1 MTDLG
6 PLHYFLGIFVTR
18 TASGLHLSHEKY
30 AHDILDRAAM
40 LSYNPCNTP
49 VDTNSKLACDIGEP
63 VSDPT
68 SYRSL
73 AVALQYLTFTRPD
86 ISYAVQQICLH
97 MHDPRVAHLQ
107 AMKRVLRYIR
117 GTTSLGLAITPRM

>member
-6 PLHYFLGIFVTR
+6 PLHYCFGISVTR
-18 TASGLHLSHEKY
+18 TASGLHLSQEKY

-40 LSYNPCNTP
+40 LFCNPCNTP
-49 VDTNSKLACDIGEP
+49 VDTNSKLASDVGEP

-68 SYRSL
+68 SYRSI
-73 AVALQYLTFTRPD
+73 AGALQYLTFTRPD

-107 AMKRVLRYIR
+107 AMKLRQ
-117 GTTSLGLAITPRM
+117 M